1 MNERA
6 LKTLEYDKIIEQ
18 LKKYAGSEM
27 GRALCG
33 KLVPQTD
40 LEEIK
45 KMQQETRDALLR
57 IYQKGSLSFN
67 GVPDI
72 RGALKLLEVGS
83 SLLAGELLKLSSV
96 LTATLRVKNYG
107 GKVTEEQPEDSLS
120 ERFSMLE
127 PLSVL
132 NNEIMRC
139 ILSEEEIADDA
150 SPGLKSVR
158 RSMKITADKIREQL
172 NSIVSSQETKG
183 MLQDSLVTM
192 RNGRYCLPV
201 KQEYKGQFN
210 GLIHDQSAK
219 GSTVFMEPL
228 SEVIY
233 FTGYYKWNM

>member
-33 KLVPQTD
+33 QLKPQTD
-40 LEEIK
+40 VEVIK
-45 KMQQETRDALLR
+45 TMQQETRDALQR

-107 GKVTEEQPEDSLS
+107 GKV
-120 ERFSMLE
+120 
-127 PLSVL
+127 
-132 NNEIMRC
+132 
-139 ILSEEEIADDA
+139 SEEH
-150 SPGLKSVR
+150 V
-158 RSMKITADKIREQL
+158 
-172 NSIVSSQETKG
+172 V
-183 MLQDSLVTM
+183 
-192 RNGRYCLPV
+192 
-201 KQEYKGQFN
+201 
-210 GLIHDQSAK
+210 
-219 GSTVFMEPL
+219 
-228 SEVIY
+228 
-233 FTGYYKWNM
+233 

>member
-18 LKKYAGSEM
+18 LKRYAGSEM
-27 GRALCG
+27 GKALCSQL
-33 KLVPQTD
+33 KPQTD
-40 LEEIK
+40 VNVIQA
-45 KMQQETRDALLR
+45 MQQETRDALQR

-72 RGALKLLEVGS
+72 RGALKLLGVGS
-83 SLLAGELLKLSSV
+83 ALLAGELLKISSV

-107 GKVTEEQPEDSLS
+107 GKISEEQKEDCLS

-150 SPGLKSVR
+150 R
-158 RSMKITADKIREQL
+158 
-172 NSIVSSQETKG
+172 
-183 MLQDSLVTM
+183 
-192 RNGRYCLPV
+192 
-201 KQEYKGQFN
+201 
-210 GLIHDQSAK
+210 
-219 GSTVFMEPL
+219 
-228 SEVIY
+228 
-233 FTGYYKWNM
+233 

>member
-27 GRALCG
+27 GRSLCG
-33 KLVPQTD
+33 KLKPQTD
-40 LEEIK
+40 LEVIK
-45 KMQQETRDALLR
+45 NMQQETRDALQR

-107 GKVTEEQPEDSLS
+107 GKVSEEQPEDSLS

-158 RSMKITADKIREQL
+158 RAMKVTSDKIREQL
-172 NSIVSSQETKG
+172 NSIVSAQETKG

-192 RNGRYCLPV
+192 RNGR
-201 KQEYKGQFN
+201 
-210 GLIHDQSAK
+210 
-219 GSTVFMEPL
+219 
-228 SEVIY
+228 
-233 FTGYYKWNM
+233 